1 MFLRDE
7 SGCGIF
13 CCVFSLNF
21 HYYPFMADS
30 TGALV
35 SEMHEALLKAFM
47 RTFQKRYFRTM
58 PEVVD
63 LAIAPLDGPSS
74 FLAQENKIQI
84 HPAVAPFP
92 KLARIVILNALV
104 HAKLHKENGDAD
116 TAEGPRF
123 QNEVKKLLE
132 AGAYKG
138 LL

>member
-1 MFLRDE
+1 M
-7 SGCGIF
+7 
-13 CCVFSLNF
+13 V
-21 HYYPFMADS
+21 DS

-47 RTFQKRYFRTM
+47 RTFQKRYFRTV
-58 PEVVD
+58 PEVAD
-63 LAIAPLDGPSS
+63 LVVAPLEGAAS
-74 FLAQENKIQI
+74 FLANENKIQI

-104 HAKLHKENGDAD
+104 HCKLHKENGNAD
-116 TAEGPRF
+116 EAEGPRF
-123 QNEVKKLLE
+123 QAEIKKLLE

>member
-1 MFLRDE
+1 M
-7 SGCGIF
+7 
-13 CCVFSLNF
+13 V
-21 HYYPFMADS
+21 DS

-47 RTFQKRYFRTM
+47 RTFQKRYFRAM
-58 PEVVD
+58 PEIAD
-63 LAIAPLDGPSS
+63 LIVAPLDGPAS
-74 FLAQENKIQI
+74 FLPGENKIQI

-104 HAKLHKENGDAD
+104 HCKLHRENGDAD
-116 TAEGPRF
+116 PGEGPRF

>member
-1 MFLRDE
+1 M
-7 SGCGIF
+7 
-13 CCVFSLNF
+13 V
-21 HYYPFMADS
+21 DS

-47 RTFQKRYFRTM
+47 RTFQKRYFRTTA
-58 PEVVD
+58 EVAD
-63 LAIAPLDGPSS
+63 LVIAPLEGPATY
-74 FLAQENKIQI
+74 LANENKVQV

-92 KLARIVILNALV
+92 KLARIVILNALI
-104 HAKLHKENGDAD
+104 HCKLFKENGDAD
-116 TAEGPRF
+116 SAEGPRF